1 MLYDLYFMSLILVL
15 ILGVLPSI
23 VWLAYYLQSDAH
35 PEPKSIILEVFILGM
50 ISGGAAAGFQL
61 LLNYVT
67 SVSEYLSAAITVF
80 PAIMIAG
87 WAFIEEYVKYL
98 AAKIR
103 ILHDAAFDE
112 PTDAMIYLIAAGLG
126 FAAIENMLF
135 VAPSLIN
142 GGIDQAIIDLFLRF
156 ITATQLHALASGII
170 GFFFALAIIYHSRLF
185 LFLGFMLGGGLH
197 TAYNYFI
204 MLPDAW
210 SENISNRYMFLI
222 IAIILFIGFVFVRFA
237 FYKLKS
243 KRVNFS

>member
-1 MLYDLYFMSLILVL
+1 MFLALAF
-15 ILGVLPSI
+15 ILGILPSL
-23 VWLAYYLQSDAH
+23 VWLLYYLQSDAH

-50 ISGGAAAGFQL
+50 FSGGAAAGFQF
-61 LLNYVT
+61 LLNYVS
-67 SVSEYLSAAITVF
+67 SVNDYFNLVIAAF

-112 PTDAMIYLIAAGLG
+112 PTDAMIYLISAGLG
-126 FAAIENMLF
+126 FAAIENVLF
-135 VAPSLIN
+135 VAPSLVK
-142 GGIDQAIIDLFLRF
+142 GLDYALIDLFLRF

-185 LFLGFMLGGGLH
+185 LFLGFVLGVGLH

-210 SENISNRYMFLI
+210 NEKIPEHYLFLI
-222 IAIILFIGFVFVRFA
+222 IAVILFVGFVFIRFA
-237 FYKLKS
+237 FYKLRN
-243 KRVNFS
+243 KRFG